1 MNHLTILELY
11 GCVFAGMLAV
21 LFVALIPFLVEHY
34 LFLIEKMRNEHRLW
48 LEKEMTKEMR
58 NK

>member
-1 MNHLTILELY
+1 MNHMTILELY
-11 GCVFAGMLAV
+11 GCILAFMLAV

-34 LFLIEKMRNEHRLW
+34 LFLIQKMRDEHRLRF
-48 LEKEMTKEMR
+48 EKEMR